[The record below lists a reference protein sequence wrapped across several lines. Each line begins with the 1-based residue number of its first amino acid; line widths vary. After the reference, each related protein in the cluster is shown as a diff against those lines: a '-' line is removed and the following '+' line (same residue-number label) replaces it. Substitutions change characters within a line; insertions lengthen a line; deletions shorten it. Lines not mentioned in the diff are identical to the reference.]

1 MNTSW
6 EWPIHCRLVY
16 AMSIGHVL
24 LVGLFQIR
32 DLRHNNIVQFI
43 GATVEPNVSNIVT
56 EYCSKGSLEV
66 LATLCSSPGG

>member
-1 MNTSW
+1 M
-6 EWPIHCRLVY
+6 ILRILQC
-16 AMSIGHVL
+16 IGHVL
-24 LVGLFQIR
+24 LIGTFQIR

-66 LATLCSSPGG
+66 LFTLCFSTYRYMLARVES